1 MKWIL
6 GIQPDLDHY
15 TCMVDLYLL
24 GQYGKLKEALAIIVK
39 MAILIFPDG
48 RISGAILAACKVHGD
63 IKLGEHK
70 AQTLLELEPDN
81 I

>member
-1 MKWIL
+1 MGSATSYSKN
-6 GIQPDLDHY
+6 GNFN
-15 TCMVDLYLL
+15 
-24 GQYGKLKEALAIIVK
+24 
-39 MAILIFPDG
+39 FPDG

-70 AQTLLELEPDN
+70 AQRLLELEPDN

>member
-6 GIQPDLDHY
+6 AIQPDLDHY
-15 TCMVDLYLL
+15 TCTVDLLV
-24 GQYGKLKEALAIIVK
+24 QYGKLKEALAIIVK

-48 RISGAILAACKVHGD
+48 RISGAILAACKVHGA

-70 AQTLLELEPDN
+70 AQRLLELEPDN
-81 I
+81 V